1 MFMQN
6 GSSLKNQRVNSTEMT
21 VAVNAAPETINLEEP
36 SQTVGV
42 ENINPDHSQF
52 DEDPSTSFIKGGTT
66 TLGAGS

>member
-1 MFMQN
+1 
-6 GSSLKNQRVNSTEMT
+6 MT
-21 VAVNAAPETINLEEP
+21 VAVNPAPETINLEEP